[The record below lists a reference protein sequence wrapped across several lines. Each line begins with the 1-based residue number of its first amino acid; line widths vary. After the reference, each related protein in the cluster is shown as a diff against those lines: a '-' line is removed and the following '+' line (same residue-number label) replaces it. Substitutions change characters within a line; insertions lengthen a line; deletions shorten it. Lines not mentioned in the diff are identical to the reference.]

1 MKTVDTGDPKVV
13 EDQTKLLA
21 RSLNIKVDQQCFDK
35 PTEQQAPCLV
45 QNPDSLVLDN
55 GRSQSVVQQLTGGSA
70 GDMLAQMSYTQQAGG
85 GYYSV
90 YVGTVMDMAKILDS
104 FHTAEYQYLPAL
116 AIPRAIPSRSS

>member
-1 MKTVDTGDPKVV
+1 M
-13 EDQTKLLA
+13 
-21 RSLNIKVDQQCFDK
+21 
-35 PTEQQAPCLV
+35 

-90 YVGTVMDMAKILDS
+90 YVGTVIDMAKILDS
-104 FHTAEYQYLPAL
+104 FHTAEFQYLPAL
-116 AIPRAIPSRSS
+116 AIPKDDTLALEAEQSAVVSQTAVGAGDRACPR